1 MRLRSSLA
9 ARLTLTLL
17 LLLVGFGVLVAS
29 LSHNVIKQYQDE
41 ELQRLS
47 HGLAQHIVEH
57 WPEITTPDRD
67 TADREA
73 RQALLSMLMTVNPG
87 VQVYLL
93 DADGKVNAYIG
104 EPGMVRRE
112 EIDLSPV
119 RSFLAGAPL
128 PIRGT
133 DPMGSATPRLFSAA
147 MFPPRAGDLKPPGY
161 LYIILNGAAWE
172 RAAEQLGSGRAWRVA
187 IIIASVG
194 MLGTVAVGALAFGWM
209 TLPLDRLARRIRAY
223 SAKSPRD
230 EGQYPRSEVDEV
242 QAIAAAFGDMTA
254 RIDAQTARERAQV
267 AEHRETIAGVAH
279 DLRTPLT
286 ALHGHLE
293 MLSAS
298 PSGHGEARERVLA
311 TALAQSDKVRRLS
324 HQLFELATLQAGDQ
338 APNRECFSL
347 DELVMDAVQKF
358 EFSGQTQQVQ
368 LSGPAPGRIELV
380 GDLHLVERALTNLI
394 DNAVRYAGGAEP
406 VQVSLRQNGRL
417 AEIVVA
423 DSGPGLPKEILERLA
438 GGQSVREPPIK
449 RTGGGIGGLGLA
461 IAQRVAVLHGG
472 GLRALP
478 TSHGG
483 TQLCLALAM
492 PQHDGIAA

>member
-1 MRLRSSLA
+1 MRLRRSLA

-29 LSHNVIKQYQDE
+29 LSHNVIKQSQDE

-73 RQALLSMLMTVNPG
+73 RHALLLMLMTVNPG
-87 VQVYLL
+87 VQVYVL

-104 EPGMVRRE
+104 EPGMVRRDQV
-112 EIDLSPV
+112 DLAPV

-128 PIRGT
+128 PIRGS

-147 MFPPRAGDLKPPGY
+147 MFPPREGDSRPPGY
-161 LYIILNGAAWE
+161 LYVVLDGVAWE
-172 RAAEQLGSGRAWRVA
+172 KAAAQQGRDRVWRVA
-187 IIIASVG
+187 IIISSVG
-194 MLGTVAVGALAFGWM
+194 MLGTLAVGALTFRWM
-209 TLPLDRLARRIRAY
+209 TMPLDQLGRRIRAY
-223 SAKSPRD
+223 SAKDPPDVGRKPGS
-230 EGQYPRSEVDEV
+230 EGDEV
-242 QAIAAAFGDMTA
+242 QAIAAAFKDMTA
-254 RIDAQTARERAQV
+254 RIEAQTAREHAQA
-267 AEHRETIAGVAH
+267 AEHREIIAGVAH

-293 MLSAS
+293 MLCAS
-298 PSGHGEARERVLA
+298 PLGDDKARVLA

-338 APNRECFSL
+338 PLNRECFSL

-358 EFSGQTQQVQ
+358 EISDSTPPVQ
-368 LSGPAPGRIELV
+368 LSGPPPGRIELM
-380 GDLHLVERALTNLI
+380 GDPHLVERALTNLI
-394 DNAVRYAGGAEP
+394 DNAVQYAGGGEP
-406 VQVSLRQNGRL
+406 VRVSLRQNGRL

-423 DSGPGLPKEILERLA
+423 DSGPGLPDEILERLA
-438 GGQSVREPPIK
+438 DGQSVRDPPIK
-449 RTGGGIGGLGLA
+449 RPGGGIGGLGLA

-472 GLRALP
+472 GMRALT
-478 TSHGG
+478 TSQGG
-483 TQLCLALAM
+483 TCLCLALEMA
-492 PQHDGIAA
+492 QFQERVA